1 MRMAFPRKKY
11 MGGLEEG
18 SEFEGIVTEARGGMY
33 LVEEGTGRRCLCASF
48 RGTRTENPETN
59 LVAVGDRV
67 SVTVT
72 AGGEDAEGVITLVLK
87 RRSALERK
95 RDVRRNRS
103 KEKIQVIAANIDQLA
118 IVVSAAEPPLNTR
131 LIDRYLV
138 FAESEHLPV
147 AVIVNKMDIADRKQ
161 VEELIAPY
169 SELGYS
175 VIFVSGED
183 GEGIAELCRSLA
195 GKVSAFSGHSGV
207 GKSTLINQLVG
218 EEKLKT
224 AEVSAWSLK
233 GVHTTTNAVM
243 LGLPGG
249 GHVIDTP
256 GIREFNLSDI
266 TKENLRF
273 YFPEF
278 LVPMR
283 QCAFSSCSHTVE
295 PSCGVVEAVQ
305 RGEIHSERY
314 ESYLAIYETIE

>member
-1 MRMAFPRKKY
+1 MRMAFRRKKY
-11 MGGLEEG
+11 MGSLEEG
-18 SEFEGIVTEARGGMY
+18 REFEGIVTEARGGMY
-33 LVEEGTGRRCLCASF
+33 LVEEGMGGRCLCTTF
-48 RGTRTENPETN
+48 RGTKTENSGTN

-72 AGGEDAEGVITLVLK
+72 SGGEDVGGVITLVLK
-87 RRSALERK
+87 RSTALVRK

-118 IVVSAAEPPLNTR
+118 VVISAVLPSLNTR

-138 FAESEHLPV
+138 FTESEHLPV
-147 AVIVNKMDIADRKQ
+147 TIIVNKMDIADRKL
-161 VEELIAPY
+161 VEKLMVPYHELDY
-169 SELGYS
+169 SISY
-175 VIFVSGED
+175 VSGED
-183 GEGIAELCRSLA
+183 GEGIAGLRQMLA

-207 GKSTLINQLVG
+207 GKSTLINLLVG

-224 AEVSAWSLK
+224 AEISAWNLK

-249 GHVIDTP
+249 GYVIDTP

-278 LVPMR
+278 LLPMR
-283 QCAFSSCSHTVE
+283 ACAFSSCTHTVE
-295 PSCGVVEAVQ
+295 PSCGIVQAVQ
-305 RGEIHSERY
+305 RGEIHTERY

>member
-1 MRMAFPRKKY
+1 MRTAFRQKKY
-11 MGGLEEG
+11 MGSLEEG
-18 SEFEGIVTEARGGMY
+18 REFEGIVTEARGGMY
-33 LVEEGTGRRCLCASF
+33 LVEEGTGERCLCTTF
-48 RGTRTENPETN
+48 RGTKTDNPGTN

-72 AGGEDAEGVITLVLK
+72 AGGEEVEGVIALVLK
-87 RRSALERK
+87 RRAALVRK
-95 RDVRRNRS
+95 REVRRNRS

-118 IVVSAAEPPLNTR
+118 VVVSAAQPPLNTR

-147 AVIVNKMDIADRKQ
+147 TVIVNKMDIADRKL
-161 VEELIAPY
+161 VEELMVPY
-169 SELGYS
+169 HELEYS
-175 VIFVSGED
+175 VLYVSGED
-183 GEGIAELCRSLA
+183 GEGVAGLRQMLA

-207 GKSTLINQLVG
+207 GKSTLINLLVG
-218 EEKLKT
+218 EERLKT
-224 AEVSAWSLK
+224 AEISAWSLK

-243 LGLPGG
+243 LGLPEG

-256 GIREFNLSDI
+256 GIREFNLSGI

-278 LVPMR
+278 LLPMR
-283 QCAFSSCSHTVE
+283 ECAFSSCTHTVE
-295 PSCGVVEAVQ
+295 PSCGVVQAV
-305 RGEIHSERY
+305 REGVIHPERY